1 MSYYFSDNFD
11 NSEHG
16 FIDTLID
23 DWETLHLVIAI
34 VIVSQKI
41 YVECFNAPHL
51 MCSQIEVIGN
61 K

>member
-41 YVECFNAPHL
+41 YVERSNAPHL